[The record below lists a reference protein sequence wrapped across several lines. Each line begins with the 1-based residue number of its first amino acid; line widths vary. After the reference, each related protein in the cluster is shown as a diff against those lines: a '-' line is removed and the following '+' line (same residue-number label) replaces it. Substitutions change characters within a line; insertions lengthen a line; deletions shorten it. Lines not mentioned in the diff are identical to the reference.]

1 MKRSEINKIID
12 YTIDKAEFFKI
23 PLPPFAFYTLEDWKK
38 VTADEAEIVDNML
51 GWDIT
56 DFGTSDFEHV
66 GLTVFTFRNGNFNL
80 KDKYPKNY
88 CEKLLFVR
96 DGQILP
102 NASVKPLNLFMGI

>member
-38 VTADEAEIVDNML
+38 VTSDEAEIVDNML

-56 DFGTSDFEHV
+56 DFGTSDFEH
-66 GLTVFTFRNGNFNL
+66 GRYYKSWWWYFKINFIQ
-80 KDKYPKNY
+80 
-88 CEKLLFVR
+88 C
-96 DGQILP
+96 
-102 NASVKPLNLFMGI
+102 

>member
-1 MKRSEINKIID
+1 M
-12 YTIDKAEFFKI
+12 
-23 PLPPFAFYTLEDWKK
+23 PPFAFYTLEDWKK
-38 VTADEAEIVDNML
+38 VTSDEAEIVDNML

-88 CEKLLFVR
+88 CENCYLLEMVR
-96 DGQILP
+96 FYHFIFIGIKWKIL
-102 NASVKPLNLFMGI
+102 

>member
-38 VTADEAEIVDNML
+38 VTSDEAEIVDNML

-56 DFGTSDFEHV
+56 DFGSGDFFRTDRTSQAAAEER
-66 GLTVFTFRNGNFNL
+66 G
-80 KDKYPKNY
+80 PK
-88 CEKLLFVR
+88 
-96 DGQILP
+96 
-102 NASVKPLNLFMGI
+102 AFML

>member
-80 KDKYPKNY
+80 KISILKIIVKNY
-88 CEKLLFVR
+88 YLLEMVR
-96 DGQILP
+96 FYHFIFIGIKWKIL
-102 NASVKPLNLFMGI
+102 

>member
-56 DFGTSDFEHV
+56 DFGTSVIRTLEIKV
-66 GLTVFTFRNGNFNL
+66 SRI
-80 KDKYPKNY
+80 KDT
-88 CEKLLFVR
+88 E
-96 DGQILP
+96 
-102 NASVKPLNLFMGI
+102 